1 MDVQASDGMLVQV
14 KFKVAL
20 VKTNMNIYSI
30 VLYRIDLRMNQISF
44 FLSSNYVQIFEKS
57 KRPNKLFFPM
67 NVCLSGNV
75 THLNNK
81 FRAEL
86 QLWLIKSKVG
96 NKKFRKHEAT
106 FHASTILTHGVPLYH
121 LVLGFMLRYIK
132 FLSIHVLIIYNDG
145 N

>member
-30 VLYRIDLRMNQISF
+30 VLYCIVSYIGMNQISF
-44 FLSSNYVQIFEKS
+44 FLSSNYVQMLEKS

-96 NKKFRKHEAT
+96 NKKFRKHED
-106 FHASTILTHGVPLYH
+106 GVPLYH
-121 LVLGFMLRYIK
+121 LVLGFMLRYIR